1 MLLSLDDRIF
11 GLDAQLLLNLAFQ
24 GIAIFL
30 LFMAA
35 SYLLL
40 DPVRKIL
47 NDRKERV
54 MREQREA
61 LENRE
66 AAVRMR
72 EEYDGKLKEIDKVAE
87 QILGDSRK
95 KALQRENE
103 IIMNAKEEAGRII
116 AGARQEAELEQRR
129 VNDEVKQEIISVA
142 SLLSEKLVAS
152 SLDREQQDA
161 LIEQIDHPARRGV
174 RGQQGKPHD
183 SRLECGRLL
192 QFCRQILRRNER
204 IERVK
209 KQLLVHPFR
218 GYRYFRNSIS
228 EIPAAGGRLFH
239 LHQLHAECCV
249 IFRRAFTLPESDD
262 AGTGF
267 LIYDFCI
274 FLHITLLTDCCKNK
288 CWLPPSD

>member
-116 AGARQEAELEQRR
+116 AGARQEAELEQKR

-161 LIEQIDHPARRGV
+161 LIEQTLKEIGD
-174 RGQQGKPHD
+174 D
-183 SRLECGRLL
+183 TW
-192 QFCRQILRRNER
+192 RNE
-204 IERVK
+204 
-209 KQLLVHPFR
+209 
-218 GYRYFRNSIS
+218 
-228 EIPAAGGRLFH
+228 
-239 LHQLHAECCV
+239 
-249 IFRRAFTLPESDD
+249 
-262 AGTGF
+262 
-267 LIYDFCI
+267 
-274 FLHITLLTDCCKNK
+274 
-288 CWLPPSD
+288 

>member
-40 DPVRKIL
+40 DPVRKKL

-54 MREQREA
+54 MQEQREA

-87 QILGDSRK
+87 QILSDSRK
-95 KALQRENE
+95 KAMQRENE
-103 IIMNAKEEAGRII
+103 IIVNAKEEAGRII
-116 AGARQEAELEQRR
+116 AGARQEAELEQKR

-152 SLDREQQDA
+152 SLDEKKQNE
-161 LIEQIDHPARRGV
+161 LIEQTL
-174 RGQQGKPHD
+174 K
-183 SRLECGRLL
+183 
-192 QFCRQILRRNER
+192 
-204 IERVK
+204 
-209 KQLLVHPFR
+209 
-218 GYRYFRNSIS
+218 
-228 EIPAAGGRLFH
+228 EIG
-239 LHQLHAECCV
+239 
-249 IFRRAFTLPESDD
+249 DD
-262 AGTGF
+262 TWRKG
-267 LIYDFCI
+267 
-274 FLHITLLTDCCKNK
+274 
-288 CWLPPSD
+288 

>member
-161 LIEQIDHPARRGV
+161 LIEQTL
-174 RGQQGKPHD
+174 K
-183 SRLECGRLL
+183 
-192 QFCRQILRRNER
+192 
-204 IERVK
+204 
-209 KQLLVHPFR
+209 
-218 GYRYFRNSIS
+218 
-228 EIPAAGGRLFH
+228 EIG
-239 LHQLHAECCV
+239 
-249 IFRRAFTLPESDD
+249 DD
-262 AGTGF
+262 TWRKG
-267 LIYDFCI
+267 
-274 FLHITLLTDCCKNK
+274 
-288 CWLPPSD
+288 

>member
-152 SLDREQQDA
+152 SLNREQQDA
-161 LIEQIDHPARRGV
+161 LIEQTLKEIGD
-174 RGQQGKPHD
+174 D
-183 SRLECGRLL
+183 TW
-192 QFCRQILRRNER
+192 RNE
-204 IERVK
+204 
-209 KQLLVHPFR
+209 
-218 GYRYFRNSIS
+218 
-228 EIPAAGGRLFH
+228 
-239 LHQLHAECCV
+239 
-249 IFRRAFTLPESDD
+249 
-262 AGTGF
+262 
-267 LIYDFCI
+267 
-274 FLHITLLTDCCKNK
+274 
-288 CWLPPSD
+288 

>member
-47 NDRKERV
+47 SDRKERV

-161 LIEQIDHPARRGV
+161 LIEQTLKEIGD
-174 RGQQGKPHD
+174 D
-183 SRLECGRLL
+183 TW
-192 QFCRQILRRNER
+192 RNE
-204 IERVK
+204 
-209 KQLLVHPFR
+209 
-218 GYRYFRNSIS
+218 
-228 EIPAAGGRLFH
+228 
-239 LHQLHAECCV
+239 
-249 IFRRAFTLPESDD
+249 
-262 AGTGF
+262 
-267 LIYDFCI
+267 
-274 FLHITLLTDCCKNK
+274 
-288 CWLPPSD
+288 

>member
-161 LIEQIDHPARRGV
+161 LIEQTLKEIGD
-174 RGQQGKPHD
+174 D
-183 SRLECGRLL
+183 TW
-192 QFCRQILRRNER
+192 R
-204 IERVK
+204 IE
-209 KQLLVHPFR
+209 
-218 GYRYFRNSIS
+218 
-228 EIPAAGGRLFH
+228 
-239 LHQLHAECCV
+239 
-249 IFRRAFTLPESDD
+249 
-262 AGTGF
+262 
-267 LIYDFCI
+267 
-274 FLHITLLTDCCKNK
+274 
-288 CWLPPSD
+288 